1 MLLRGMWG
9 QSCQERQL
17 ESPQNTLIHLPEWFR
32 SNLNTHSSSRPGN
45 TPGVTSGVFSPI
57 PHAVCSRGLPVAVGL
72 SPWGQRMQDRHGSLH
87 YTPAREEEKTVPG
100 SPPGIREHEVHGDE
114 LLGLGA
120 FPSSSRNPLW
130 GTPSGPRCSSPPCP
144 QLCCS
149 GVGGGA
155 REVSREKGVS
165 RSSPQDK
172 RGEEKRRLRDPLTCR
187 TP

>member
-1 MLLRGMWG
+1 MLEFSFQRLQLEEHGVCAEVNCSLHLRDDEFTVIRAQGDRRVLLRGMWG

-72 SPWGQRMQDRHGSLH
+72 SPWGRRMQDRRGSLH

-100 SPPGIREHEVHGDE
+100 SGE
-114 LLGLGA
+114 
-120 FPSSSRNPLW
+120 
-130 GTPSGPRCSSPPCP
+130 PSGDPR
-144 QLCCS
+144 
-149 GVGGGA
+149 A
-155 REVSREKGVS
+155 
-165 RSSPQDK
+165 
-172 RGEEKRRLRDPLTCR
+172 
-187 TP
+187 

>member
-1 MLLRGMWG
+1 MWG

-72 SPWGQRMQDRHGSLH
+72 SPGGGGCRTDVAHCITHPRGRKRRRSWE
-87 YTPAREEEKTVPG
+87 AV

-155 REVSREKGVS
+155 REVSREKGVN